1 MIRRIWLIR
10 HGKTRGNLES
20 RYVGTVDESLDER
33 GAEALYDL
41 KKKVIYPYAKTVF
54 VSYMKRCRETASILF
69 PDAAQIVVP
78 GLHECDFGD
87 FEYKSYNDLNGYPD
101 YQDWID
107 SGGTAGFPGGESME
121 EFQERVCH
129 GFEQVIDTD
138 VLPGNLYKD
147 KQLEDIVFVC
157 HGGSIMAILD
167 KYSSPHRDY
176 FDWQAANG
184 LGFTACLDEDAWRSG
199 EQFLTDIKA
208 IDPVN
213 GQPSTEQH

>member
-1 MIRRIWLIR
+1 MIRRMWLIR

-69 PDAAQIVVP
+69 PDAARIVVP

-87 FEYKSYNDLNGYPD
+87 FEYKSYDDLNGYPD

-107 SGGTAGFPGGESME
+107 SGGTLPFPGGESMA
-121 EFQERVCH
+121 EFSKRVRKA
-129 GFEQVIDTD
+129 FEALCQTAPWRDTD
-138 VLPGNLYKD
+138 
-147 KQLEDIVFVC
+147 IAIAA
-157 HGGSIMAILD
+157 HGGTIMAIMSGFAL
-167 KYSSPHRDY
+167 PARDY
-176 FDWQAANG
+176 FDYQVKPAEGYVLNADHTYQA
-184 LGFTACLDEDAWRSG
+184 L
-199 EQFLTDIKA
+199 
-208 IDPVN
+208 
-213 GQPSTEQH
+213 